1 MTKKFKKF
9 TALDSLSLTIVQ
21 EGEILALLG
30 RNGAGKTTLIDIII
44 GMQEQTSGSI
54 DFKVNKDEL
63 KIGVCYQ
70 QEILYEQLS
79 VEEIVQYYVYVKRQ

>member
-1 MTKKFKKF
+1 M
-9 TALDSLSLTIVQ
+9 SLTIAQ
-21 EGEILALLG
+21 GEILALLG
-30 RNGAGKTTLIDIII
+30 RNGAGKTTLIDIIT

>member
-9 TALDSLSLTIVQ
+9 TALDSLSLTIAQ
-21 EGEILALLG
+21 GEILALLG